1 MRTTPLLFIATS
13 LALAGGVSAQTAPSD
28 GGASPVDASAPAPPG
43 ARERFAGAT
52 FVYAGDASERAA
64 IESAI
69 EYGIDDFNF
78 ITRPIARGRL
88 RDTTR
93 PYPSLRFSFE
103 NGRIEVAA
111 PGYHTFSTPGDGTA
125 AAWVNLEGD
134 TTSLTQRIASA
145 NRILQAISTDQGG
158 RNNVFILS
166 PDNRALTVR
175 PTVHSPRLTHSIVFT
190 LTYRR

>member
-1 MRTTPLLFIATS
+1 MRTTPLLVAMS
-13 LALAGGVSAQTAPSD
+13 LALGSVASAQNAPGD
-28 GGASPVDASAPAPPG
+28 GGAPPVDASAPSPPG

-64 IESAI
+64 IDSAV
-69 EYGIDDFNF
+69 EYGIEDFNF

-93 PYPSLRFSFE
+93 PYASLRFSFE

-111 PGYHTFSTPGDGTA
+111 PGYHTFSTPDDGTA
-125 AAWVNLEGD
+125 ASWVNLEGD
-134 TTSLTQRIASA
+134 TTSLTQRIAA
-145 NRILQAISTDQGG
+145 PNRIVQAISTDQGG
-158 RNNVFILS
+158 RNNVLILS
-166 PDNRALTVR
+166 PDNRTLTVR
-175 PTVHSPRLTHSIVFT
+175 STVHSPRLTHSIVFT